1 MVAIVIVP
9 LNYLN
14 NMNIIGY
21 VKQYGKYKFTEL
33 PFNDIDALIFAELA
47 YLNIHLAVK
56 GKAFRQ
62 IKNIK
67 ITDKKEFYK
76 ASVDAKNNQR
86 LFEAMMKSNRYKNVK
101 IGYPNW
107 KDNLRIHEQFYAITL
122 ILPDETRYISFRGT
136 DITVD
141 GWKEDLL
148 IAYKDDIPSQ
158 RTALKYI
165 NEVLKTFDGPFY
177 IGGHSKGGNLAAYSA
192 LHMGEKYEERLIKV
206 YSFDGPGFK
215 TNVYEFDSYKRV
227 SHKYVKY
234 LTTHDIVGVIYNRN
248 PNPIIVYSDGILLG
262 GHDLFYW
269 GIKKKEPAFVLTK
282 ERSAFSKDSESALMG
297 WLNSEDDECKEIAVK
312 VVFDLLGTHATLY
325 DLLLNAGRL
334 VTNGKKTIEGYT
346 EEQRAKVKEIFKRLG
361 AYYLRAYSPKKFLID
376 KFNKIKEDVSGERI
390 LEGLDVF

>member
-1 MVAIVIVP
+1 MTVITQR
-9 LNYLN
+9 NYLN

-21 VKQYGKYKFTEL
+21 VKKFGKCPFSEL

-56 GKAFRQ
+56 GKTYRL
-62 IKNIK
+62 IKNVKIK
-67 ITDKKEFYK
+67 DTKEFYK
-76 ASVDAKNNQR
+76 SSVDAKNNRR
-86 LFEAMMKSNRYKNVK
+86 LFELMMKSNRFKNVK
-101 IGYPNW
+101 IGNANW

-148 IAYKDDIPSQ
+148 IAYRDDIPSQ
-158 RTALKYI
+158 KSALKYA
-165 NEVLKTFDGPFY
+165 NEVLKTFHTPFY
-177 IGGHSKGGNLAAYSA
+177 IGGHSKGGNLAVYAA
-192 LHMGEKYEERLIKV
+192 LHMGDKYEDRLIKV

-215 TNVYEFDSYKRV
+215 TNVYELDSYKRV
-227 SHKYVKY
+227 SHKYIKY

-248 PNPIIVYSDGILLG
+248 PSPIIVYSDGILLG

-269 GIKKKEPAFVLTK
+269 GIKKNEPAFVLSK
-282 ERSAFSKDSESALMG
+282 ERSTFSKDSESALMG

-325 DLLLNAGRL
+325 DLLLNAGRI
-334 VTNGKKTIEGYT
+334 VTNGKKIIESYT

-361 AYYLRAYSPKKFLID
+361 AFYLRAYSPKKFLLGKIQ
-376 KFNKIKEDVSGERI
+376 KIKEDASGDNI
-390 LEGLDVF
+390 LEGLDVI